1 VSAERRKLL
10 EHLGGFERVIRYALQ
25 DLDEETFGAFIDH
38 VIRSIANLQIER
50 LDEAW
55 RREA

>member
-1 VSAERRKLL
+1 MDDRRRRLI
-10 EHLGGFERVIRYALQ
+10 EHLGGFERVMRYAVQ
-25 DLDEETFGAFIDH
+25 DLDEETYDEF
-38 VIRSIANLQIER
+38 LQRVFASLADLAADR